1 MGEEREREM
10 EGLMFSTPMII
21 SPVDMEPRMGDID
34 EMIENSVARGLFAC
48 EGEEIF
54 EPYEG
59 MEFDSEEAARAF
71 YNAYGAQVGFKVR
84 VSSFIRSKRD
94 KTIISRQLVC
104 SREGYRSTKESN
116 EEGKT
121 KRPRMITRVGCRAM
135 IMVKKQMSGKWVI
148 SKCVKIHNHVL
159 GTQGKVVML
168 DFDPY
173 AREGEVI
180 ENPMASDS
188 HFFSG
193 MMDNPLEMVIVPP
206 EGEPHLEPHEGME
219 FESEQ
224 DAQTFYKEYA
234 KRVGFRARVSSY
246 YRSKRDNSIISRL
259 IVCSKEGFRA
269 KKDENS
275 AEKLQ
280 RPRAITRIGCK
291 AMIMVKKRDSGK
303 WIVSKLVKNHNHL
316 LIPRAESDDEP
327 SEADDDEMVEIEN
340 PLVVQGDAISE
351 PYEGMEFESEEA
363 AKTFYLAYSRGLGFN
378 MRVSTYYRSKRDK
391 SIISR
396 LFVCSKE
403 GYYAKKDAETDGKI
417 KRPRE
422 ATRVGCKAML
432 MVKKSNSGKWVVSK
446 FENQHNHAL
455 GSPRIRRRLQKRK
468 HLSGNMKKSKD
479 HIEPHHTDLGSPT
492 SRYHSLCREAMR
504 YAEVG
509 ATSTDSYNVA
519 LHALREAA
527 RKVVAVRRNVGA
539 DQKLGGGGGGSSV
552 EENISTLPGSQS
564 FKMSTDLSDPQ
575 EQLSYERPSQK
586 LRMCNACNQP
596 SIHASWSCPTR
607 QVNRNSTDPANIISD
622 QPQSMI

>member
-1 MGEEREREM
+1 
-10 EGLMFSTPMII
+10 MFSTPMII

-34 EMIENSVARGLFAC
+34 EMIENSVVRGLFAC

-71 YNAYGAQVGFKVR
+71 YNAYAAQVGFKVR

-104 SREGYRSTKESN
+104 SREGFRSTKESN

-148 SKCVKIHNHVL
+148 SKCEKIHNHLL

-180 ENPMASDS
+180 ENPMARDS

-193 MMDNPLEMVIVPP
+193 MLDNPVEMVIVPP
-206 EGEPHLEPHEGME
+206 EGEPHLELREGME

-234 KRVGFRARVSSY
+234 KHVGFRARVSSY

-269 KKDENS
+269 KKDES
-275 AEKLQ
+275 GKDESGEEKLQ

-303 WIVSKLVKNHNHL
+303 WIVSKLVKNHNHF
-316 LIPRAESDDEP
+316 LIPRTGSDDEP
-327 SEADDDEMVEIEN
+327 SEADDDEMVEVEN
-340 PLVVQGDAISE
+340 PLVVQGDAISV
-351 PYEGMEFESEEA
+351 PYEGMEFESETA
-363 AKTFYLAYSRGLGFN
+363 AKLFYLSYSRGLGFN

-403 GYYAKKDAETDGKI
+403 GYYAKKDTDAEGKN

-455 GSPRIRRRLQKRK
+455 GSLRKRQRLRKRK

-479 HIEPHHTDLGSPT
+479 QIEPHHTDLGSPI
-492 SRYHSLCREAMR
+492 SRYNSLCREAMR

-527 RKVVAVRRNVGA
+527 RKVVAVKKNVGA
-539 DQKLGGGGGGSSV
+539 DQKLGGGGGSM
-552 EENISTLPGSQS
+552 EENISSLPGSQS
-564 FKMSTDLSDPQ
+564 FKMSTDPSDPQ
-575 EQLSYERPSQK
+575 AQLSYERSPQK

-596 SIHASWSCPTR
+596 SNHTSWSCPTR

-622 QPQSMI
+622 EPINDLIGHGD

>member
-1 MGEEREREM
+1 
-10 EGLMFSTPMII
+10 
-21 SPVDMEPRMGDID
+21 MEPRMGDID
-34 EMIENSVARGLFAC
+34 EMIENSVGRGLFAC
-48 EGEEIF
+48 EGQEIF

-71 YNAYGAQVGFKVR
+71 YNAYAAQVGFKVR

-104 SREGYRSTKESN
+104 SREGFRSTKESN

-135 IMVKKQMSGKWVI
+135 IMVKKQMSGNWVI
-148 SKCVKIHNHVL
+148 SKCEKIHNHLL

-173 AREGEVI
+173 VREGEVI
-180 ENPMASDS
+180 ENPMARDS
-188 HFFSG
+188 HFFRG
-193 MMDNPLEMVIVPP
+193 MMDNPLEMVTVPP

-269 KKDENS
+269 KKDES
-275 AEKLQ
+275 GEEKLQ

-316 LIPRAESDDEP
+316 LIPRTESDDEP
-327 SEADDDEMVEIEN
+327 SEAEDEMVEIEN
-340 PLVVQGDAISE
+340 PLVVQGDAIAE

-363 AKTFYLAYSRGLGFN
+363 AKLFYLAHSRRVGFN

-403 GYYAKKDAETDGKI
+403 GYYAKKDAEAEGKI
-417 KRPRE
+417 KRPRK

-455 GSPRIRRRLQKRK
+455 GSLWKRRHLRKRK
-468 HLSGNMKKSKD
+468 HLSGKMRKSKD
-479 HIEPHHTDLGSPT
+479 QIEPHHTDLGSPT
-492 SRYHSLCREAMR
+492 SRYNTLCREAMR

-527 RKVVAVRRNVGA
+527 RKVVAIKRNVGA
-539 DQKLGGGGGGSSV
+539 DHKLGGGGGSM

-564 FKMSTDLSDPQ
+564 FKMSTDPSDPQ
-575 EQLSYERPSQK
+575 AQLSYERPPQK
-586 LRMCNACNQP
+586 LRMCSACKASN
-596 SIHASWSCPTR
+596 HASRSCPTR
-607 QVNRNSTDPANIISD
+607 QVESSP
-622 QPQSMI
+622 PFLL

>member
-1 MGEEREREM
+1 M
-10 EGLMFSTPMII
+10 ED
-21 SPVDMEPRMGDID
+21 VD
-34 EMIENSVARGLFAC
+34 EMIENSVARELFAC
-48 EGEEIF
+48 EGEVF

-71 YNAYGAQVGFKVR
+71 YNAYAAQVGFKVR

-104 SREGYRSTKESN
+104 SREGFRSAKESN
-116 EEGKT
+116 EEGKC

-135 IMVKKQMSGKWVI
+135 IMVKKQISGKWIV
-148 SKCVKIHNHVL
+148 SKCEKIHNHLL

-168 DFDPY
+168 GFDPY

-180 ENPMASDS
+180 ENPIPRDS
-188 HFFSG
+188 NFYNR

-206 EGEPHLEPHEGME
+206 EGEPDLEPHEGME

-224 DAQTFYKEYA
+224 EAQTFYKEYA

-269 KKDENS
+269 KKDES
-275 AEKLQ
+275 GKDKLQ

-291 AMIMVKKRDSGK
+291 AMIMVKRRDSGK
-303 WIVSKLVKNHNHL
+303 WIVSKLIKNHNHL
-316 LIPRAESDDEP
+316 LIPRTESGDEH
-327 SEADDDEMVEIEN
+327 SEAEDHEMVETEN
-340 PLVVQGDAISE
+340 ALVVQGDSISE
-351 PYEGMEFESEEA
+351 PYEGLEFESEEA
-363 AKTFYLAYSRGLGFN
+363 AKVFYLAYSRRVGFN

-403 GYYAKKDAETDGKI
+403 GYYVKKDAAAEGKT

-446 FENQHNHAL
+446 FEKEHNHAL
-455 GSPRIRRRLQKRK
+455 GSMRKKRRLQKRNFF
-468 HLSGNMKKSKD
+468 SGNMKKLKD
-479 HIEPHHTDLGSPT
+479 KTELQHTDLESAT
-492 SRYHSLCREAMR
+492 SRYNSLCREAIK

-509 ATSTDSYNVA
+509 ATSADSYNVA

-527 RKVVAVRRNVGA
+527 RKVVAIKKSVGA
-539 DQKLGGGGGGSSV
+539 DQKLGGGSSNV
-552 EENISTLPGSQS
+552 EENVNTGLQVRAAIHQN
-564 FKMSTDLSDPQ
+564 FNMSTHPSNPQ
-575 EQLSYERPSQK
+575 PKLSYERPSQK
-586 LRMCNACNQP
+586 LRMCNTCKQP
-596 SIHASWSCPTR
+596 SNHTGWTCPTG
-607 QVNRNSTDPANIISD
+607 QVSRVSTEPADTPMS
-622 QPQSMI
+622 QSMS